1 MNSTPSLSSHNCFNV
16 LNIEKIKNDIEME
29 TQDMQKP
36 ETSLI
41 SAPVTNFYAKDRC
54 PK

>member
-1 MNSTPSLSSHNCFNV
+1 
-16 LNIEKIKNDIEME
+16 ME

-54 PK
+54 PKWERLLSKKFTVAAMEENPPLWNWR